1 MKRKP
6 HYPQCHESEQISH
19 SGLIHPQRLR
29 FGDTVGV
36 VSPASWMSEEELAA
50 GKRTLEKLGFSVHLH
65 PQNYLRFH
73 QFAGRDE
80 ERIRAFEAMLLDSS
94 IKAIMFA
101 KGGYGALRIID
112 QLDFRMIRANPKI
125 IIGFSDATAL
135 LASILEKAGLITF
148 HGPMLLNFTRDIE
161 HETWHFFE
169 RLLIAGEEIALRFG
183 VESGIKVLRPGIGE
197 GELFGGNLT
206 LLSNLVGTASDFVA
220 AGRILFV
227 EDYDERLYRID
238 RMFLHLKRSGKLSD
252 LAALVIGAMTKIEDE
267 AIPFGF
273 SLEEI
278 AAYYCQGTA
287 FPIVSNFPFG
297 HIEKQMTI
305 PLGSS
310 GRVVAEESGE
320 VYFNITE
327 PAVC

>member
-1 MKRKP
+1 MTNVFIASTSTTLLPPRPSNSMKRKP

-135 LASILEKAGLITF
+135 LASILSRSKFLSLFHERRDQKTVRIPPATVVKKNVNTVFKIVLPGSEVKNDAAVDIT
-148 HGPMLLNFTRDIE
+148 
-161 HETWHFFE
+161 
-169 RLLIAGEEIALRFG
+169 GEPR
-183 VESGIKVLRPGIGE
+183 
-197 GELFGGNLT
+197 
-206 LLSNLVGTASDFVA
+206 ASSA
-220 AGRILFV
+220 AA
-227 EDYDERLYRID
+227 E
-238 RMFLHLKRSGKLSD
+238 
-252 LAALVIGAMTKIEDE
+252 AA
-267 AIPFGF
+267 
-273 SLEEI
+273 
-278 AAYYCQGTA
+278 
-287 FPIVSNFPFG
+287 
-297 HIEKQMTI
+297 
-305 PLGSS
+305 
-310 GRVVAEESGE
+310 
-320 VYFNITE
+320 
-327 PAVC
+327 